1 MSSWWRRSSLNFSPF
16 VLSSKMLRNLL
27 AVEKVESTAGGNFA
41 LNLEVVEQT
50 GNFMLQPWGRPTE
63 L

>member
-1 MSSWWRRSSLNFSPF
+1 MSSWWRRSSLNFSLLM
-16 VLSSKMLRNLL
+16 LSSKMLRNSL

>member
-1 MSSWWRRSSLNFSPF
+1 M
-16 VLSSKMLRNLL
+16 LSSKMLLNSL

>member
-1 MSSWWRRSSLNFSPF
+1 M
-16 VLSSKMLRNLL
+16 LSSQMLRNSLV
-27 AVEKVESTAGGNFA
+27 VEKVESTAGGNFA
-41 LNLEVVEQT
+41 LNLEVVEKT

>member
-16 VLSSKMLRNLL
+16 MLSSKMLRDSL

-41 LNLEVVEQT
+41 LSLEVVEQT

>member
-1 MSSWWRRSSLNFSPF
+1 
-16 VLSSKMLRNLL
+16 MLRNSL
-27 AVEKVESTAGGNFA
+27 AVEKVESPAGGNFA

-50 GNFMLQPWGRPTE
+50 GHFMLQLWGRPTE